1 MPRTLSATL
10 LLPLA
15 AALLAGCGS
24 DPVSYSA
31 PVGISLDARSG
42 DVVAG
47 AISAD
52 KNVNTES
59 GNPYGAFANAAVQA
73 LGRNPSRIAVT
84 SATLE
89 LESSSTGVPS
99 LQEVFAGTVSIGF
112 VMNGSSTVYPVA
124 SVVNPTGAG
133 PVAMSVSFDSASM
146 APGDYDDLA
155 GGSFKVELDG
165 TAAAGFAAA
174 DAIARMTA
182 TFGFVAYE

>member
-1 MPRTLSATL
+1 MPRTLSSL
-10 LLPLA
+10 LAPLA

-59 GNPYGAFANAAVQA
+59 GNPYGAFVNAAVQA
-73 LGRNPSRIAVT
+73 LGRDPSRIAVT

-89 LESSSTGVPS
+89 LEPGSPGVAS
-99 LQEVFAGTVSIGF
+99 LQEVFTGTVAVGF
-112 VMNGSSTVYPVA
+112 AMNGSSTVYPVA
-124 SVVNPTGAG
+124 SVANPTGAG
-133 PVAMSVSFDSASM
+133 PVAMTVSFDSASM
-146 APGDYDDLA
+146 APADYADLA

-165 TAAAGFAAA
+165 TAAAGFASAGA
-174 DAIARMTA
+174 TARMTA